1 MYHNIKK
8 KKQPNQKMGRR
19 PKLTFLQRRETDGC
33 HGKTPNITNHQRSAN
48 QNYDEVSPQTS

>member
-1 MYHNIKK
+1 
-8 KKQPNQKMGRR
+8 MGRR

-48 QNYDEVSPQTS
+48 QNYDEVPPHTSQNGYHL